1 MNDLVFDT
9 SAIISIATNNL
20 LDILEQL
27 KKRFKGDF
35 LISEAVRKEILDN
48 PLNSK
53 KYKLEAIMISNL
65 IENNIF
71 KIYSN
76 INTESKT
83 VRLLELCNNLFIV
96 NGKAMKILDKAEVE
110 ALVLAQLLQGTYIVD
125 ERSIRLI
132 VEDYKKLALLLERKL
147 DTKITINNEK
157 LKEFK
162 LEIKSVSI
170 IRSTELMAMAFEMG
184 LFNEYENKYANKKEI
199 LDGIL
204 WGLEL

>member
-125 ERSIRLI
+125 ERSIRLV

-147 DTKITINNEK
+147 DSKIKVERLYNSMLEAYKDAGVKPFRNLIRRKIEQQKNDVVKFIKNNP
-157 LKEFK
+157 
-162 LEIKSVSI
+162 
-170 IRSTELMAMAFEMG
+170 G
-184 LFNEYENKYANKKEI
+184 C
-199 LDGIL
+199 
-204 WGLEL
+204 